1 MNEEYLVQVKDLKK
15 YFPVGG
21 MGKKEVA
28 KALDGVSFNIRR
40 GETVGLV
47 GESGCGKTTTG
58 RAILRLM
65 PVTGGEI
72 WFDGQEITHYSEKQM
87 RPLRAQMQ
95 IIFQD
100 PYGCLDPR
108 KTVFDIIAAP
118 LRLHGMKDK
127 AQLKARVL
135 ELMEE
140 VGLRADYIDRFP
152 HEFSGGQRQR
162 IGIARAIA
170 INPKFI
176 VCDEPVS
183 ALDVS
188 VQAQVV
194 NLIRK
199 LQKEH
204 GLTYLFISHDLRVV
218 KHLCDHI
225 VVMYLGVVVESG
237 AKKDIYD
244 HPAHPYTRALLSAVP
259 EVGTDTAKNR
269 VILTGDI
276 PSPIHLPTGCRFH
289 TRCAMATER
298 CAQEAPPTVDLGGGH
313 LCACHYCGQQPAEV

>member
-1 MNEEYLVQVKDLKK
+1 
-15 YFPVGG
+15 
-21 MGKKEVA
+21 
-28 KALDGVSFNIRR
+28 
-40 GETVGLV
+40 
-47 GESGCGKTTTG
+47 
-58 RAILRLM
+58 M

-162 IGIARAIA
+162 IGIAREM
-170 INPKFI
+170 
-176 VCDEPVS
+176 C
-183 ALDVS
+183 
-188 VQAQVV
+188 
-194 NLIRK
+194 IRDRSS
-199 LQKEH
+199 
-204 GLTYLFISHDLRVV
+204 T
-218 KHLCDHI
+218 
-225 VVMYLGVVVESG
+225 
-237 AKKDIYD
+237 
-244 HPAHPYTRALLSAVP
+244 HPST
-259 EVGTDTAKNR
+259 
-269 VILTGDI
+269 
-276 PSPIHLPTGCRFH
+276 LPTGSLTFTPLEDPTTNRK
-289 TRCAMATER
+289 ER
-298 CAQEAPPTVDLGGGH
+298 CV
-313 LCACHYCGQQPAEV
+313 